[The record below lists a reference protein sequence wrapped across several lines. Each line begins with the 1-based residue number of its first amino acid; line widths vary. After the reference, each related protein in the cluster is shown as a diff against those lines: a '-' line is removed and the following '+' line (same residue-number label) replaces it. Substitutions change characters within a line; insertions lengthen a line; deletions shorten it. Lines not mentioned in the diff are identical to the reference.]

1 MNRRQRFLETMTFG
15 QPDRPASGDYFY
27 YDSTRR
33 RWESEGLPKDADL
46 NEYFSMDFDPFKWVF
61 LTTNPHGIIPNFE
74 ETVLEE
80 RDEVMVVRRCGGE
93 VVRILKNSPP
103 PAMPQWVRYPLQSR
117 QDWQDHKRRL
127 APDDPARF
135 PENLSEQADKLKD
148 RDYPVGIWLGGTY
161 GEMRMWWGVEE
172 LSMLFH
178 DEPALIEE
186 MVERLTELSLA
197 AMDRV
202 LASGV
207 KLDWV
212 MFWEDMA
219 YKTASL
225 LSPAMYR
232 KYCFPFYR
240 KVMDKVRAAGV
251 PVVMLDSDGNIEELI
266 PLWLDLGIKVMHPM
280 EVAAGMDVI
289 RCRKKYGRRIGF
301 FGGIDKRALAGTRE
315 QIRAE
320 VVPKLECCFEDG
332 GFIPA
337 CDHAIPPDVSLDNFR
352 YYRELVIE
360 TSRRMYG

>member
-15 QPDRPASGDYFY
+15 QPDRPASADYFSY
-27 YDSTRR
+27 ESTRR

-46 NEYFSMDFDPFKWVF
+46 NEYFGMDFDPFKWTF
-61 LTTNPHGIIPNFE
+61 LAMNLHRLLPTFDE
-74 ETVLEE
+74 KVLEE
-80 RDEVMVVRRCGGE
+80 DDKVQVVRRCGGE

-117 QDWQDHKRRL
+117 QDWQDYKRRL
-127 APDDPARF
+127 DPADPGRF
-135 PENLSEQADKLKD
+135 PEGLSQRAAELKD
-148 RDYPVGIWLGGTY
+148 RDYPIGVWLGGTY

-172 LSMLFH
+172 LSMLFFE
-178 DEPALIEE
+178 DTALIEE
-186 MVERLTELSLA
+186 MVERLTELSVGM
-197 AMDRV
+197 MDRV

-240 KVMDKVRAAGV
+240 KVMEKVRAAGV
-251 PVVMLDSDGNIEELI
+251 PVVMLDSDGNIDELI
-266 PLWLDLGIKVMHPM
+266 PLWLDLGISVMHPM
-280 EVAAGMDVI
+280 EVAAGMDII
-289 RCRKKYGRRIGF
+289 RCRKQYGRRVGF

-320 VVPKLECCFEDG
+320 VLPKLECGFEDG
-332 GFIPA
+332 GFIPS

-352 YYRELVIE
+352 YYRDLVIE